1 MKPNI
6 PFSRSRIRS
15 TTISGRGTPQGH
27 GPSKTGGHTQPR
39 NRPRPHRPTPSPR
52 PTTEPANAGP
62 GRPSNNAVHPWL
74 AEYIDRRQLV
84 LPVATTILAGRDG
97 QASRPPASSCAGHR
111 LCRYTVRVNS
121 IDTPSD
127 SHNCHYVNHSV
138 REIRPPVRW
147 RIASA
152 RFDLPRLRMRCI
164 IRPRVVVP
172 AIPSAPVATHSIAPM
187 LYEVSRPSGTFL
199 IPDCTPAEHPNSRR
213 NTRSAG
219 CIASGPH

>member
-1 MKPNI
+1 MQYCRQPVVEGTSVVLGYLLSTNVMKPNI
-6 PFSRSRIRS
+6 PFSRSHIRS

-52 PTTEPANAGP
+52 ATTEPANAGP

-111 LCRYTVRVNS
+111 LCRYTVRANS
-121 IDTPSD
+121 IDTYGGSRKG
-127 SHNCHYVNHSV
+127 HSV
-138 REIRPPVRW
+138 KPLVQAPPRTRIHLPTLRPMP
-147 RIASA
+147 
-152 RFDLPRLRMRCI
+152 
-164 IRPRVVVP
+164 
-172 AIPSAPVATHSIAPM
+172 
-187 LYEVSRPSGTFL
+187 
-199 IPDCTPAEHPNSRR
+199 
-213 NTRSAG
+213 
-219 CIASGPH
+219 